1 MSTTGPFTP
10 KFLRCALALI
20 ALFVPALLLP
30 TTVSAQFTDD
40 VHIESRP
47 HAAQSRPE
55 SAAKLEPTAA
65 SPELTHALRV
75 DVDLVLVPVTVSDA
89 GNRPVTGLAKE
100 DFTLFE
106 GGDRQEIRYF
116 SAEDG
121 PISVGVL
128 LDLSNSMKNKIDDA
142 REAVSEFFK
151 TANPEDDYFVISFAD
166 SPQLVADSTRS
177 IASIQAKLAAAQP
190 GGHTALLDAVYMGLA
205 KMRSAHHK
213 RRALLIISD
222 GGDNHS
228 RYRKSEIKRL
238 VQETDVE
245 IYAIGIYNSIFQTPE
260 EWSGK
265 RLLTEIT
272 EATGGRAITM
282 SNASKLPSIART
294 ISLELRNQYVLG
306 YRPSKSAR
314 DGRWHRI
321 KLEVANLPEGI
332 SVEPPLHL
340 SFRRGYLGPEQ

>member
-1 MSTTGPFTP
+1 VLFTAT
-10 KFLRCALALI
+10 LLI
-20 ALFVPALLLP
+20 TA
-30 TTVSAQFTDD
+30 TSWAQSEDD
-40 VHIESRP
+40 VHIQPCLHSAESRATP
-47 HAAQSRPE
+47 
-55 SAAKLEPTAA
+55 AAKIEPTAA

-75 DVDLVLVPVTVSDA
+75 DVDLVLVPVAVSDA
-89 GNRPVTGLAKE
+89 RNHPVTGLSRE
-100 DFTLFE
+100 DFTLYE
-106 GGDRQEIRYF
+106 GGERQEIRYF
-116 SAEDG
+116 SAEDA

-128 LDLSNSMKNKIDDA
+128 LDLSKSMSNKIDEA
-142 REAVSEFFK
+142 REAVAEFFK
-151 TANPEDDYFVISFAD
+151 TANPEDDYFVITFAD

-177 IASIQAKLAAAQP
+177 TSSIQAKLANAEPA
-190 GGHTALLDAVYMGLA
+190 GHTALLDAVYMGIA

-282 SNASKLPSIART
+282 NNASKLPSIARI
-294 ISLELRNQYVLG
+294 ISLELRNQYVIG
-306 YRPSKSAR
+306 YRPIKSAR
-314 DGRWHRI
+314 DGRWRRI
-321 KLEVANLPEGI
+321 NLEVATSPQAV
-332 SVEPPLHL
+332 SAEPPLHL